1 MEKFVTFSSKVVP
14 LAADNVDTDQIIPA
28 RYLTSIVKS
37 GFGEGL
43 FHDWRFKSD
52 GTVNESFVLNQ
63 PRYKDAKIL
72 LAKQNFGCG
81 SSREHAAWALLDYG
95 FKVVIASSFGDIFK
109 MNSGKNGLL
118 TIQLSE
124 DQISELFTAIEA
136 VPGTQVTVNLEE
148 QKVCVAHLCYQFE
161 YDAFRKMCLINGYDD
176 LEYMRSKTQLVEQ
189 YEKANSK

>member
-52 GTVNESFVLNQ
+52 GTINESFVLNQ
-63 PRYKDAKIL
+63 PQYKDAKIL

-118 TIQLSE
+118 TIQLSQ

-136 VPGTQVTVNLEE
+136 VPATKITVNLEE
-148 QKVCVAHLCYQFE
+148 QKVCIANLCYKFE

-189 YEKANSK
+189 YEKINSK